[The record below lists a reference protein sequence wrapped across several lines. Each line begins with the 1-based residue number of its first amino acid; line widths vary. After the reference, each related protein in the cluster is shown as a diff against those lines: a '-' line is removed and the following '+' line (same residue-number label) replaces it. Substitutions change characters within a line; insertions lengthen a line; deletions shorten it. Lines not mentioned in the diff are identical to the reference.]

1 MTVVDAT
8 VISGRLTAL
17 RERILRIGGERVQII
32 GVTKTHDVELVRAA
46 MTAGITEIG
55 ENYAQETVA
64 KLSGLDARPTV
75 HFIGQLQ
82 RNKVRKLVGLVDV
95 WQTIDRIE
103 LGAEIAK
110 RDPGARVMVQVD
122 ISGEDAKGGCLP
134 ADTERL
140 VDDLRG
146 AGLDVIGLM
155 GVGLLAEAAEA
166 RPGFRLLRSLVDELG
181 LAECSMGM
189 SGDLDT
195 AVEEGSTMVR
205 VGTGLFGH
213 RQHEAGQMGCR
224 SEMTPPR
231 TL

>member
-17 RERILRIGGERVQII
+17 RERISRIGGERVQII

-46 MTAGITEIG
+46 MAAGITEIG

-64 KLSGLDARPTV
+64 KLTGLDARPTV

-134 ADTERL
+134 ADTGRL

-166 RPGFRLLRSLVDELG
+166 RPGFRLLRSLVDEFG
-181 LAECSMGM
+181 LVECSMGM
-189 SGDLDT
+189 SGDLDI

-213 RQHEAGQMGCR
+213 RQY
-224 SEMTPPR
+224 
-231 TL
+231 

>member
-1 MTVVDAT
+1 MTAVDAA
-8 VISGRLTAL
+8 VISGRLSAL
-17 RERILRIGGERVQII
+17 RERISRIGGERVQII

-46 MTAGITEIG
+46 MEAGITEIG

-64 KLSGLDARPTV
+64 KLTGLDLRPTV

-95 WQTIDRIE
+95 WQTIDRID

-134 ADTERL
+134 ADTEHL
-140 VDDLRG
+140 VDELRG

-155 GVGLLAEAAEA
+155 GVAMLAEATEV

-189 SGDLDT
+189 SGDLDI

-213 RQHEAGQMGCR
+213 R
-224 SEMTPPR
+224 
-231 TL
+231 

>member
-8 VISGRLTAL
+8 VISGRLSAL
-17 RERILRIGGERVQII
+17 RERISRIGGERVQII

-46 MTAGITEIG
+46 MAAGITEIG

-64 KLSGLDARPTV
+64 KLTGLDARPTV

-134 ADTERL
+134 ADTGRL

-146 AGLDVIGLM
+146 TGLEVIGLM
-155 GVGLLAEAAEA
+155 GVGLLAEATEA

-189 SGDLDT
+189 SGDLDI

-205 VGTGLFGH
+205 VGKGLFGH
-213 RQHEAGQMGCR
+213 RQR
-224 SEMTPPR
+224 
-231 TL
+231 

>member
-1 MTVVDAT
+1 MTIVDAT

-17 RERILRIGGERVQII
+17 RERISRIGGERVQII

-46 MTAGITEIG
+46 MAAGITEIG

-64 KLSGLDARPTV
+64 KLTGLDARPTV

-134 ADTERL
+134 ADTGRL

-181 LAECSMGM
+181 LVECSMGM
-189 SGDLDT
+189 SGDLDI

-213 RQHEAGQMGCR
+213 RQH
-224 SEMTPPR
+224 
-231 TL
+231 

>member
-1 MTVVDAT
+1 MTIVDAT

-17 RERILRIGGERVQII
+17 RERISRIGGERVQII

-46 MTAGITEIG
+46 MAAGITEIG

-64 KLSGLDARPTV
+64 KLTGLDARPTV

-134 ADTERL
+134 ADTGRL

-146 AGLDVIGLM
+146 VGLDVIGLM

-181 LAECSMGM
+181 LVECSMGM
-189 SGDLDT
+189 SGDLDI

-213 RQHEAGQMGCR
+213 RQY
-224 SEMTPPR
+224 
-231 TL
+231 

>member
-1 MTVVDAT
+1 MTAVDT
-8 VISGRLTAL
+8 GVISARLGAL
-17 RERILRIGGERVQII
+17 MERVSRIGGERVQII

-46 MTAGITEIG
+46 MEAGITEIG

-64 KLSGLDARPTV
+64 KLTGLDPRPTV

-95 WQTIDRIE
+95 WQTVDRVE

-122 ISGEDAKGGCLP
+122 ISGEVAKGGCRP
-134 ADTERL
+134 RDTGRL

-146 AGLDVIGLM
+146 VGLDVIGLM
-155 GVGLLAEAAEA
+155 GVALLAEATQA

-213 RQHEAGQMGCR
+213 RER
-224 SEMTPPR
+224 
-231 TL
+231 

>member
-8 VISGRLTAL
+8 VISGRLSAL

-32 GVTKTHDVELVRAA
+32 GVTKTHDVDLVRAA

-181 LAECSMGM
+181 LVECSMGM
-189 SGDLDT
+189 SGDLDI

-213 RQHEAGQMGCR
+213 RQY
-224 SEMTPPR
+224 
-231 TL
+231 

>member
-17 RERILRIGGERVQII
+17 RERISRIGGERVQII

-46 MTAGITEIG
+46 MAAGITEIG

-64 KLSGLDARPTV
+64 KLTGLDARPTV

-134 ADTERL
+134 ADTGRL

-181 LAECSMGM
+181 LVECSMGM
-189 SGDLDT
+189 SGDLDI

-213 RQHEAGQMGCR
+213 RQH
-224 SEMTPPR
+224 
-231 TL
+231 

>member
-8 VISGRLTAL
+8 VISGRLSAL
-17 RERILRIGGERVQII
+17 RERISRIGGERVQII

-46 MTAGITEIG
+46 MAAGITEIG

-64 KLSGLDARPTV
+64 KLTGLDARPTV

-134 ADTERL
+134 ADTGRL

-146 AGLDVIGLM
+146 TGLEVIGLM
-155 GVGLLAEAAEA
+155 GVGLLAEATEA

-189 SGDLDT
+189 SGDLDI

-213 RQHEAGQMGCR
+213 RQR
-224 SEMTPPR
+224 
-231 TL
+231 

>member
-17 RERILRIGGERVQII
+17 RERISRIGGERVQII

-46 MTAGITEIG
+46 MAAGITEIG

-64 KLSGLDARPTV
+64 KLTGLDARPTV

-134 ADTERL
+134 ADTGRL

-181 LAECSMGM
+181 LVECSMGM
-189 SGDLDT
+189 SGDLDI

-213 RQHEAGQMGCR
+213 RQY
-224 SEMTPPR
+224 
-231 TL
+231 

>member
-8 VISGRLTAL
+8 VISGRLSAL
-17 RERILRIGGERVQII
+17 RERMARIGGERVQII

-46 MTAGITEIG
+46 MAAGITEIG

-64 KLSGLDARPTV
+64 KLTGLDARPTV

-122 ISGEDAKGGCLP
+122 ISGEDAKGGCRP
-134 ADTERL
+134 GDTGRL
-140 VDDLRG
+140 VDDLRDT
-146 AGLDVIGLM
+146 GLDVIGLM
-155 GVGLLAEAAEA
+155 GVGMLAEAAEA
-166 RPGFRLLRSLVDELG
+166 RPGFRLLRSLVDELD
-181 LAECSMGM
+181 LVECSMGM
-189 SGDLDT
+189 SGDLDI
-195 AVEEGSTMVR
+195 AIEEGSTMVR

-213 RQHEAGQMGCR
+213 RQH
-224 SEMTPPR
+224 
-231 TL
+231 

>member
-17 RERILRIGGERVQII
+17 RERISRIGGERVQII

-46 MTAGITEIG
+46 MAAGITEIG

-64 KLSGLDARPTV
+64 KLTGLDARPTV

-134 ADTERL
+134 ADTGRL

-155 GVGLLAEAAEA
+155 GVGLLAEAAHA

-181 LAECSMGM
+181 LVECSMGM
-189 SGDLDT
+189 SGDLDM

-205 VGTGLFGH
+205 VGTGLFGQ
-213 RQHEAGQMGCR
+213 RQH
-224 SEMTPPR
+224 
-231 TL
+231 

>member
-1 MTVVDAT
+1 MTAVDAG
-8 VISGRLTAL
+8 VISARLGAL
-17 RERILRIGGERVQII
+17 RERVSRIGGERVQII

-46 MTAGITEIG
+46 MEAGITEIG

-64 KLSGLDARPTV
+64 KLTGLDPRPTV

-95 WQTIDRIE
+95 WQTVDRVE

-110 RDPGARVMVQVD
+110 RDPGTRVMVQVD
-122 ISGEDAKGGCLP
+122 ISGEVAKGGCQP
-134 ADTERL
+134 RDTGRL

-146 AGLDVIGLM
+146 RGLDVVGLM
-155 GVGLLAEAAEA
+155 GVAVLAEAAEA

-189 SGDLDT
+189 SGDLDV

-205 VGTGLFGH
+205 VGTGLFG
-213 RQHEAGQMGCR
+213 RR
-224 SEMTPPR
+224 KR
-231 TL
+231 